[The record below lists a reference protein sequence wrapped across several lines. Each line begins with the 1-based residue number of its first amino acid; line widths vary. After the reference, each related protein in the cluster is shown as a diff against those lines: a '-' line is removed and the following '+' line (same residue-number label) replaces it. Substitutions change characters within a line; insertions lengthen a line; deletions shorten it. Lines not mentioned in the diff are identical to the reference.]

1 MQERVFALIPA
12 RGGSKGIPR
21 KNIKRLGGVPLIAYT
36 IAAAR
41 RACHV
46 EHVVVSTDDP
56 EIAEVA
62 RAFGADVPFVRPECH
77 STDTASSMSV
87 VKHAV
92 SFWRASGDVPDIV
105 AWLPPTAPL
114 RRAEA
119 IDGAL
124 ELLLR
129 SECDSVVTVVPVR
142 EHPFFVCRP
151 PVAAQPLEY
160 LLDVSPRPQ
169 RRQELPAFVVQTAAI
184 VGSRVRYVDQVG
196 DEAWCFNTTSTT
208 GYLVDYAT
216 ALDIDTPTD
225 WAIAEAL
232 LALGHGTPAT
242 EVEAQ
247 RGASTS

>member
-1 MQERVFALIPA
+1 MRERIFALIPA

-41 RACHV
+41 RASHV
-46 EHVVVSTDDP
+46 ERVVVSTDDP

-62 RAFGADVPFVRPECH
+62 RKYGADVPFVRPEPE
-77 STDTASSMSV
+77 STDTASSMCV

-92 SFWRASGDVPDIV
+92 AFWRACGDLPDIV

-114 RRAEA
+114 RRGEA
-119 IDGAL
+119 LDGAL

-142 EHPFFVCRP
+142 EHPFFMCRP
-151 PVAAQPLEY
+151 PVTARPLEY
-160 LLDVSPRPQ
+160 LLDISPRPQ
-169 RRQELPAFVVQTAAI
+169 RRQELPPFVVQTAAI
-184 VGSRVRYVDQVG
+184 VGSRLRYIEQVD
-196 DEAWCFNTTSTT
+196 DEAWCFNTASTT
-208 GYLVDYAT
+208 GYVVDYAT

-232 LALGHGTPAT
+232 LGAGHGTAPA
-242 EVEAQ
+242 EVEAL
-247 RGASTS
+247 RGAST